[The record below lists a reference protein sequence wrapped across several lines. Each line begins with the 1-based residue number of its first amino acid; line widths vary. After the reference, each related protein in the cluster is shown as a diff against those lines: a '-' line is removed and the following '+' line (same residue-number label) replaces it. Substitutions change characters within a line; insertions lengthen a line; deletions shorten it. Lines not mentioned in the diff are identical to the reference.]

1 MRKRHSMTLTAAA
14 GIMAAVASLSLAQQ
28 PQPQPTPATQAQPQA
43 VPAQQAQPQ
52 ATPTTGAPA
61 APPVGS
67 KLARIQVSAEEF
79 DFGRVPQGASISHVF
94 WLKNIGEDTL
104 RIADVKPG

>member
-1 MRKRHSMTLTAAA
+1 MNQRHLMTLTAAVGLLA
-14 GIMAAVASLSLAQQ
+14 MLAVPAFAQQ
-28 PQPQPTPATQAQPQA
+28 PQPQSPDPARPRPQPA
-43 VPAQQAQPQ
+43 E
-52 ATPTTGAPA
+52 
-61 APPVGS
+61 PVAS

-104 RIADVKPG
+104 RITDIKPG